1 METNDFFG
9 EGGMLAEELVGFRP
23 RQGQADLAEAV
34 KNAIE
39 KKRHLIAEAPTG
51 TGKSMAYG
59 IPTAV
64 NTVEYGTTAVIATAN
79 ITLQEQLVRKDLP
92 TISKIIHRCLPD
104 AESDSSYFEYVL
116 VKGMSNYLCLLGLE
130 ESEEENGGDEWYRE
144 ILKWSRITKTGDKS
158 ELALEYPPQI
168 WSKVSSTSDDCL
180 RKSCKHFD
188 KCHVFKARGS
198 MKQAHIVV
206 TNYHMLF
213 TDIIV
218 RNMSDGNASLLPDY
232 DLLIMDEAHEVADIA
247 MDFQGFQLTPGKLR
261 WAVKT
266 LTKIPNS
273 EDAQRMLKHAY
284 ASVDSFFSV
293 LAGAAKRNRIVDRPI
308 GEDGGICKSFRMVA
322 DFMQKFAKDNVDAKA
337 SDKAAALKTRLVMAA
352 GLCRKRAREI
362 EEFCYGVKPV
372 AEMKV
377 EIAEAEKKGQI
388 PLFPKEEKEELEALK
403 AELKEGP
410 KFPKGYV
417 YYFEEEGDKQ
427 LALCAKVVTPQAFL
441 RENFF
446 EHKTVIMTSAT
457 LSTGGDFDFL
467 AKEVGLGPDE
477 YDGLIVPSPFDPEQ
491 FLSILPK
498 ENFPL
503 PDSKDYL
510 PAITEVVAYV
520 RNNVAGGVMALFTS
534 YRNMEAVAQNIG
546 QQLIGKHQIY
556 VQGQQPKGR
565 IIENFKRD
573 FDEGRSALILATS
586 SFWQGV
592 DIAGQALSVVIID
605 KIPFARPDDPVMHY
619 LERIGENAFFDYS
632 VPKAVI
638 ALKQGVGRLI
648 RRETDFGCVVILD
661 TRLRTKNYRKTLL
674 SALPEGRW
682 ESDDLEHVPT
692 FIAERS

>member
-9 EGGMLAEELVGFRP
+9 EGGMLAEELEGFRP
-23 RQGQADLAEAV
+23 RQGQTDLAEAV

-79 ITLQEQLVRKDLP
+79 ITLQEQLVQKDLP
-92 TISKIIHRCLPD
+92 IIKKVIQRCMPD
-104 AESDSSYFEYVL
+104 DASEAFNYFEYVL

-130 ESEEENGGDEWYRE
+130 EAEDENGSDDWYRE
-144 ILKWSRITKTGDKS
+144 ILKWSRKTGTGDKS
-158 ELALEYPPQI
+158 ELAVEYPSQI
-168 WSKVSSTSDDCL
+168 WSKVSTSSDDCL
-180 RKSCKHFD
+180 RKNCPHYDGCF
-188 KCHVFKARGS
+188 VFKARRAS
-198 MKQAHIVV
+198 KQAHIIV

-213 TDIIV
+213 TDVLV

-232 DLLIMDEAHEVADIA
+232 DLVIMDEAHEVADIA
-247 MDFQGFQLTPGKLR
+247 MDFQGFQLTPSKMR
-261 WAVKT
+261 WAVKA

-273 EDAQRMLKHAY
+273 EDAQRMMKHAY
-284 ASVDSFFSV
+284 ASVDGFFAV
-293 LAGAAKRNRIVDRPI
+293 LERAARQGRIVDKPI

-322 DFMQKFAKDNVDAKA
+322 DFMQRFAKDNVDAKA
-337 SDKAAALKTRLVMAA
+337 SDKAASLKARLVMAA

-362 EEFCYGVKPV
+362 EEFCYGVRPPEELKI
-372 AEMKV
+372 
-377 EIAEAEKKGQI
+377 EIKETEKKMRGQI
-388 PLFPKEEKEELEALK
+388 PLFPKEEKEELDALK
-403 AELKEGP
+403 EELRQGP

-417 YYFEEEGDKQ
+417 YYFEEGERQ

-446 EHKTVIMTSAT
+446 EQKTVIMTSAT

-467 AKEVGLGPDE
+467 AKEVGLTDDE

-491 FLSILPK
+491 VLSVIPN
-498 ENFPL
+498 ESFPSV
-503 PDSKDYL
+503 DSREFTG
-510 PAITEVVAYV
+510 AVAEVVAEV
-520 RNNVAGGVMALFTS
+520 SANVPGGVMALFTS
-534 YRNMEAVAQNIG
+534 YRNLNEVRGSLATLLQPDIH
-546 QQLIGKHQIY
+546 LY
-556 VQGQQPKGR
+556 VQGEMPKGR
-565 IIENFKRD
+565 IIEHFKRD
-573 FDEGRSALILATS
+573 FDEGRKALILATA

-605 KIPFARPDDPVMHY
+605 KVPFARPDDPVMHY
-619 LERIGENAFFDYS
+619 LERIGESAFFDYS

-648 RRETDFGCVVILD
+648 RRETDFWLHRHSRYATAHKELPKD
-661 TRLRTKNYRKTLL
+661 
-674 SALPEGRW
+674 SAF
-682 ESDDLEHVPT
+682 S
-692 FIAERS
+692 AS